1 MGECVCMCDGAC
13 MHTCMCVCVCRVC
26 TSVRML
32 VCVCLCLCVHVCVCV
47 HMIDRADSG
56 FRDQLGGDC
65 LICDLGLNLV
75 LFVEMG
81 NK

>member
-13 MHTCMCVCVCRVC
+13 MHTCMCVCVCRVR

-32 VCVCLCLCVHVCVCV
+32 VCVCVCV